1 MPRLRPL
8 TAVPLA
14 LALALLVGGFLPGA
28 LQAQEASPEA
38 DYRATVMQGIRYHFG
53 ALRLLTGGGVDLP
66 SHVVHHASS
75 LETLSGLAH
84 DIFPEGSGGDA
95 TRALPVIWTDAEG
108 FQEKL
113 EAFQSAA
120 AALHQAAE
128 AGNTDAVAS
137 GVRDVGSTC
146 SACHDDYRADSGQ
159 Q

>member
-8 TAVPLA
+8 LLAPLA
-14 LALALLVGGFLPGA
+14 LVLASLAVGSLPGV

-38 DYRATVMQGIRYHFG
+38 EYRSTVMQGIRYHFG
-53 ALRLLTGGGVDLP
+53 ALRMLTGGAVDMP
-66 SHVVHHASS
+66 SHVVHHAHS
-75 LETLSGLAH
+75 LEALSELAH
-84 DIFPEGSGGDA
+84 DIFPEGSGGEA
-95 TRALPVIWTDAEG
+95 TRALPAIWTDAED

-128 AGNTDAVAS
+128 AGDAEAVGS
-137 GVRDVGSTC
+137 GVRDVGGSC
-146 SACHDDYRADSGQ
+146 SGCHDDYRADSGQ